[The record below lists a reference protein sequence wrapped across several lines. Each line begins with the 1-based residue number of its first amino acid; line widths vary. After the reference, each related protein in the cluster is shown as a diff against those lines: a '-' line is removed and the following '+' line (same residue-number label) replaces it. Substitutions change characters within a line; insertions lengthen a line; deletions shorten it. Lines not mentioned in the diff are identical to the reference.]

1 MNKKEGSLIMKNIEI
16 TLNVEEGSYSI
27 IENFKNNTGQGLNT
41 NDIEEAKEYI
51 SNMLEGL

>member
-1 MNKKEGSLIMKNIEI
+1 MTKKGGSLIMKNIEI

-27 IENFKNNTGQGLNT
+27 LETFKNNTGQGLNT

-51 SNMLEGL
+51 SNILEGL

>member
-1 MNKKEGSLIMKNIEI
+1 MNNNGCSLIIKTIEI

-27 IENFKNNTGQGLNT
+27 LENFNNNTGQGLNT

-51 SNMLEGL
+51 TNMLKEL

>member
-1 MNKKEGSLIMKNIEI
+1 MKNIEI

-27 IENFKNNTGQGLNT
+27 LENFKNNTGQGLNT

-51 SNMLEGL
+51 SNILEGL